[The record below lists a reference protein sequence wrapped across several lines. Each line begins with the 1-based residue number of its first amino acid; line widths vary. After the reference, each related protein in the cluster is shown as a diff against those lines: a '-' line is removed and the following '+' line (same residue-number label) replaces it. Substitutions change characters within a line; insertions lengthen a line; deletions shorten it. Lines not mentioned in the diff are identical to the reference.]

1 MRRQPNADR
10 TQRQSKGQKYGKL
23 VSGRF
28 KIISII
34 FFVCLAALVVK
45 LVWIFAFDG
54 DKYAKAALA
63 QSETATTTITA
74 KRGDIIDRNNVQLVT
89 STKVY
94 NLILD
99 PGVILTK
106 EEKYLEPTISLIEQH
121 FGIAKDE
128 LRQKVADNP
137 NSHYVVLKKGL
148 TFAEVEQ
155 FIEDKKADRNVNGV
169 WLEESYRRNYTY
181 DTLASSVLG
190 FTQDDVGIY
199 GLESRYNDELTGH
212 DGMEYTY
219 VNSDNIL
226 ETVRKEPED
235 GNTLR
240 LTIDY
245 NIQAIVERHITPM
258 LEETKAKTIGVV
270 IMDPQT
276 GEVLAMADS
285 GNFNPNNPR
294 DLSYRY
300 TQEQID
306 AMNDAET
313 TDALSDLWRN
323 FCITQSYE
331 PGSTFKPFTV
341 AMGIEENKIHP
352 TDTFECVGHADFFV
366 GSPWEKTIWC
376 YNRGGDGVM
385 DVKGAL
391 TRSCNI
397 SLAQM
402 SEKIGI
408 DIFCKYQRK
417 FGFGQYTEIDLP
429 NEMSCETLLYTTD
442 NMTVLDL
449 ATNAF
454 GQNFNTTMIQLG
466 TAFCSIVNGGY
477 LYRPYVVKDIYNS
490 NNELIKSYDK
500 VLVAETIS
508 QGTCDYVKECL
519 RSVVTDG
526 TGQAAA
532 VSGYKIAGKT
542 GTAQKYDKTEDVYL
556 ISFIGFAPYD
566 DPQVV
571 CYVAIDEP
579 ATGDVSG
586 YSSQLFHN
594 IMVEVLSYMNIAPDD
609 AG

>member
-1 MRRQPNADR
+1 MRRQPTTDAKR
-10 TQRQSKGQKYGKL
+10 RQDKTKRYGKL
-23 VSGRF
+23 MTGRF

-45 LVWIFAFDG
+45 LVWIFVFNG
-54 DKYAKAALA
+54 DKYSKAALA

-106 EEKYLEPTISLIEQH
+106 EDKYLEPTISLIEQH
-121 FGIAKDE
+121 FGIAKEE
-128 LRQKVADNP
+128 LRQKVAENP

-155 FIEDKKADRNVNGV
+155 FIEDKKSDRNVNGV

-199 GLESRYNDELTGH
+199 GLESRYNEELTGH

-258 LEETKAKTIGVV
+258 LAETKAKTIGVV

-285 GNFNPNNPR
+285 GTFNPNNPR

-300 TQEQID
+300 TPEQIA
-306 AMNDAET
+306 AMSDAET
-313 TDALSDLWRN
+313 TDALSDVWRN

-341 AMGIEENKIHP
+341 AMGIEENRIHP
-352 TDTFECVGHADFFV
+352 TDTFECIGHATFFV

-402 SEKIGI
+402 SERIGI

-429 NEMSCETLLYTTD
+429 NEMSCETLLYTVD

-449 ATNAF
+449 ATNSF

-477 LYRPYVVKDIYNS
+477 LYRPYVVKDIYNG

-500 VLVAETIS
+500 VLVSETIS
-508 QGTCDYVKECL
+508 QGTCDYIKECL

-532 VSGYKIAGKT
+532 VPGYKIAGKT

-586 YSSQLFHN
+586 YSSLLFHN
-594 IMVEVLSYMNIAPDD
+594 IMTEVLSYMNIAPDD
-609 AG
+609 V

>member
-226 ETVRKEPED
+226 ETVRKEPEV

-245 NIQAIVERHITPM
+245 NIQAIVARHITPM
-258 LEETKAKTIGVV
+258 LEET
-270 IMDPQT
+270 
-276 GEVLAMADS
+276 
-285 GNFNPNNPR
+285 
-294 DLSYRY
+294 
-300 TQEQID
+300 
-306 AMNDAET
+306 
-313 TDALSDLWRN
+313 
-323 FCITQSYE
+323 
-331 PGSTFKPFTV
+331 
-341 AMGIEENKIHP
+341 
-352 TDTFECVGHADFFV
+352 
-366 GSPWEKTIWC
+366 
-376 YNRGGDGVM
+376 
-385 DVKGAL
+385 
-391 TRSCNI
+391 
-397 SLAQM
+397 
-402 SEKIGI
+402 
-408 DIFCKYQRK
+408 
-417 FGFGQYTEIDLP
+417 
-429 NEMSCETLLYTTD
+429 
-442 NMTVLDL
+442 
-449 ATNAF
+449 
-454 GQNFNTTMIQLG
+454 
-466 TAFCSIVNGGY
+466 
-477 LYRPYVVKDIYNS
+477 
-490 NNELIKSYDK
+490 
-500 VLVAETIS
+500 
-508 QGTCDYVKECL
+508 
-519 RSVVTDG
+519 
-526 TGQAAA
+526 
-532 VSGYKIAGKT
+532 
-542 GTAQKYDKTEDVYL
+542 
-556 ISFIGFAPYD
+556 
-566 DPQVV
+566 
-571 CYVAIDEP
+571 
-579 ATGDVSG
+579 
-586 YSSQLFHN
+586 
-594 IMVEVLSYMNIAPDD
+594 
-609 AG
+609 